1 MPDPEPRPAERRID
15 PAAGDTA
22 AMAALG
28 LADPVPEPSVD
39 PFREP
44 VYPDGPWPG
53 PDQDED

>member
-28 LADPVPEPSVD
+28 LADPVPVPAVD

-44 VYPDGPWPG
+44 VYTDGQPWP
-53 PDQDED
+53 DDED

>member
-1 MPDPEPRPAERRID
+1 MPDPEARPAERRID

-28 LADPVPEPSVD
+28 LADPVPVPAVD

-44 VYPDGPWPG
+44 VYTDGQPWP
-53 PDQDED
+53 DDED

>member
-22 AMAALG
+22 AKAALG
-28 LADPVPEPSVD
+28 LADPVPVPSIA
-39 PFREP
+39 PFRGP
-44 VYPDGPWPG
+44 VYADGQSW